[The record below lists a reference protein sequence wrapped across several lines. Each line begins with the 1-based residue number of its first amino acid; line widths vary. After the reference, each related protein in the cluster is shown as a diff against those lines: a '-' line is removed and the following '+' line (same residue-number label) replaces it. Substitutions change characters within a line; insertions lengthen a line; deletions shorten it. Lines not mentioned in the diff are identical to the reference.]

1 MCCTNKH
8 ISGEACTYQPPHPIN
23 CQQISQMSFGMLS
36 LFSPDLTTYIDNEP
50 LVEPFPQWQPKHS
63 MSRSSVPAQ
72 IRAPLLIRGTDCA
85 LLVFFLRFS
94 IVSIKCL
101 WGTSPAIMWRPAT
114 AKEKQL
120 NEQMKEHLHKRER
133 WKWTVW
139 ERVSVSLW
147 AAQHPRLTPPPV
159 FLIVH
164 GEGLE
169 LKSLELVLT
178 ARLTLGPIW
187 CNRFNG
193 AQKHGCHFTAE
204 SSGWDRCWHLS

>member
-8 ISGEACTYQPPHPIN
+8 ISGEACTYQPTPTPHPIN
-23 CQQISQMSFGMLS
+23 FQQISQMSFGMLS

-50 LVEPFPQWQPKHS
+50 LVEPFPQWQPVTFKCTS
-63 MSRSSVPAQ
+63 
-72 IRAPLLIRGTDCA
+72 PLLIRGTDCA
-85 LLVFFLRFS
+85 LLVFFLCFS
-94 IVSIKCL
+94 IVSIKWL
-101 WGTSPAIMWRPAT
+101 WGTSPAIMRRPAT

-139 ERVSVSLW
+139 ESVSVSLW
-147 AAQHPRLTPPPV
+147 AAQRPRLTPPPV

-178 ARLTLGPIW
+178 AMLTLGPIW
-187 CNRFNG
+187 CNRFSG
-193 AQKHGCHFTAE
+193 APFHCRE
-204 SSGWDRCWHLS
+204 